1 MLPARTRRSNTS
13 ILMSSGRISTSTSSG
28 FSGMTSNAAKECA
41 GAQWNRRGN
50 AHQTVDPV
58 FSLEIAVSIFPS
70 MRMVAL

>member
-1 MLPARTRRSNTS
+1 
-13 ILMSSGRISTSTSSG
+13 
-28 FSGMTSNAAKECA
+28 MTSNAAKECA